1 MTRIATRASVPT
13 LHEGKKQDA
22 RTRLPKHMRATPLA
36 RRYAPPR
43 VLERLRYARA
53 CRLLCV
59 HEARSGGVMQEL
71 PPPAATAT

>member
-1 MTRIATRASVPT
+1 MRASVPT
-13 LHEGKKQDA
+13 LRGRKKLDA
-22 RTRLPKHMRATPLA
+22 RVRLPTHMRATPLA

-59 HEARSGGVMQEL
+59 HEARSGGVLREL
-71 PPPAATAT
+71 PPPAATVT